1 MKIFL
6 LLLTLIFSL
15 NATTIKDLANV
26 EGVRDNQLVGYGL
39 VVGLNGTGD
48 SSSSEFTRQ
57 AISSML
63 KSVNVKVD
71 SNKIKSKN
79 VAAVVVTATLPPFS
93 RHGDKIDI
101 EISSIGD
108 SKSIAGGTLLLTP
121 LKAVDGEIYALA
133 QGEINSGYSPDK
145 KNTKKSSVAKIY
157 GGALVEREVS
167 YDLYHKTTIRLSLKE
182 SNFDTSIKVQK
193 AINKKFRRRLAVA
206 LDPRTI
212 ELHRPPNLSMVEFL
226 AKVNDI
232 NINYNQTNKV
242 VIDEKTGTI
251 VAGIDVK
258 ILPVVITHNDLT
270 LKIEPASIF
279 PKESKSKRLIGKN
292 SMVDL
297 DSNTIKIKSDNITV
311 ANVARILQKV
321 GAKPSD
327 VIEILQTIKRA
338 GGITADLKVI

>member
-1 MKIFL
+1 MKIVFL
-6 LLLTLIFSL
+6 VLTILLSI
-15 NATTIKDLANV
+15 NAVTIKDLANV

-93 RHGDKIDI
+93 RHGDRLDV
-101 EISSIGD
+101 EVSSIGD
-108 SKSIAGGTLLLTP
+108 AKSIIGGTLLLTP

-133 QGEINSGYSPDK
+133 QGEINTGFSPDK
-145 KNTKKSSVAKIY
+145 RNTKKSSTAKIF
-157 GGALVEREVS
+157 GGALVEREVDF
-167 YDLYHKTTIRLSLKE
+167 DLYHKKTIRLSLKE
-182 SNFDTSIKVQK
+182 SDFQTAIKIQK
-193 AINKKFRRRLAVA
+193 ALNKAFKKRVA
-206 LDPRTI
+206 LAIDPRTI
-212 ELHRPPNLSMVEFL
+212 QLFRPQNLSMVEFL
-226 AKVNDI
+226 AKVNAT
-232 NINYNQTNKV
+232 NIDYTQTDKV

-251 VAGIDVK
+251 VAGVGVK
-258 ILPVVITHNDLT
+258 VLPVVITHKDLT
-270 LKIEPASIF
+270 LKIEPTIKF
-279 PKESKSKRLIGKN
+279 PKSSKSKKYIGKDA
-292 SMVDL
+292 MIDL
-297 DSNTIKIKSDNITV
+297 DSNSIKIRSNSITV

-327 VIEILQTIKRA
+327 IIEILQTIKRA
-338 GGITADLKVI
+338 GAIMADLKVI